1 MITEAIL
8 FILIACILGKF
19 IADYIMHRSQSE
31 SSEVTLKFDEFIKMY
46 SCNQDNYDL
55 SEHVIEYDSDFEDN
69 DDEEYDDWPDDDWD
83 DDEYSVICITFSPI
97 DYIRYRI
104 WYNKIKKQKR
114 MIESDLKAK
123 AAKDRKERFLNQV
136 KKDMDAEVEG

>member
-31 SSEVTLKFDEFIKMY
+31 SSGVALKFDEFIKMY

-55 SEHVIEYDSDFEDN
+55 SEYVIEYDSDFEYN
-69 DDEEYDDWPDDDWD
+69 DDEGYDDCDDDWD
-83 DDEYSVICITFSPI
+83 DDEYPVICITFSLI

-136 KKDMDAEVEG
+136 KKDIDAEEER